1 MDSIIFD
8 IDGTLWD
15 SREVVAKAWNRAL
28 LTHSTCNIEISPSRL
43 TSLFGKPMPEIFAA
57 LLPGF
62 SEKEY
67 ADAAA
72 ICYEAQ
78 TEAMKT
84 EGGVLYPGV
93 AETIPLLAKK
103 YPLYIVSN
111 CQCGYIEDFLRLSGL
126 SSYFRGWLCYG
137 DTKKSKGQTILALMK
152 RYQLHSPVYLGDIMG
167 DALACYEARIP
178 FIYASYG
185 FGDVDESCYA
195 KKITKFPEML
205 EA

>member
-15 SREVVAKAWNRAL
+15 SREVVAKAWSNAL
-28 LTHSTCNIEISPSRL
+28 QKDGRHPLRIEPDQLTT
-43 TSLFGKPMPEIFAA
+43 LFGKPIPQIFAE
-57 LLPGF
+57 LLPGLPG
-62 SEKEY
+62 EEY
-67 ADAAA
+67 TQIAAM
-72 ICYEAQ
+72 CCDAQ
-78 TEAMKT
+78 TDAMRS
-84 EGGVLYPGV
+84 EGGKLYPGV
-93 AETIPLLAKK
+93 AETLPLLAQK

-126 SSYFRGWLCYG
+126 SSYFKGWLCFG

-152 RYQLHSPVYLGDIMG
+152 QYELKTPVYLGDILG
-167 DALACYEARIP
+167 DALACREARIP

-195 KKITKFPEML
+195 KKISRFSEML